1 MSVAY
6 IISIS
11 SCKTYLDIPQ
21 GCKLQKVDEC
31 CSEIVCENS
40 RTVGI
45 RSQVVE
51 LKNNERGQLS
61 VSAPHSPQNQS
72 SQRQSVTE
80 TSERQNHVGSG
91 LAEVTGSKSSM
102 TAVDTRTTQDLN
114 TGVVRSSQIKT
125 GDVTAVLKSTEN
137 QPSQSSKVVTT
148 KNSRSRTETTLSE
161 TGIANTN
168 TGTITNVAET
178 NSAVGTGKEK
188 NSIQVTGVQNEVTGL
203 HTDKLTLS
211 EFQGERNIA
220 TDQIDTVVTT
230 SETESRSVAAG
241 PEVVVLKQPSTIG
254 ESILKTSFK
263 HSLWFKLLFLPGY
276 YVFC

>member
-51 LKNNERGQLS
+51 LKNNEN
-61 VSAPHSPQNQS
+61 PQNQS

-203 HTDKLTLS
+203 HTDTLTLS

-220 TDQIDTVVTT
+220 TDRIDTVLTT
-230 SETESRSVAAG
+230 SETKSQSIAAS